1 MLYARVEH
9 KELWAIIVILLTS
22 MSYFDSAVLLD
33 EAARTDITHTLTRD
47 WFYRRASHTGGW
59 WVSVSLTLV
68 ESDSMNRVLSE
79 DQKAITIPRCG
90 F

>member
-22 MSYFDSAVLLD
+22 VSYFDSAVLWD
-33 EAARTDITHTLTRD
+33 EAAHTDITRTLTRD
-47 WFYRRASHTGGW
+47 WFYRRASHTGGCW
-59 WVSVSLTLV
+59 MSVSPSLV
-68 ESDSMNRVLSE
+68 ESDSVNRVLSE
-79 DQKAITIPRCG
+79 DQKAITIPCCG